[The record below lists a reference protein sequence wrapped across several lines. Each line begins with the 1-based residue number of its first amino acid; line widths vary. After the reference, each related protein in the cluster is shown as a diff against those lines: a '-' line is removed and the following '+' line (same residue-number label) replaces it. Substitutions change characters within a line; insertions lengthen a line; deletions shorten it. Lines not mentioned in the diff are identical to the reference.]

1 MRKPLL
7 ALAVAAF
14 GIGTTEFIIMGLL
27 PDLARDFAVSIPK
40 AGTLV
45 SGYALAVTIGSPL
58 LVLLLAKVDRK
69 RALILLMSLFVL
81 GNTACAFA
89 PTFGLLM
96 TARILTALAHG
107 SFFGIGSIVAS
118 NVVPREQRARAVAV
132 MFSGL
137 TLANV
142 LGVPAGTALGQ
153 AYGWRAAFFAIVP
166 IGVVA
171 ALGIW
176 RLVPHQAAEPVH
188 VMHELRS
195 VMRRD
200 VQLVLATSTL
210 SSTAMFCVLTYITP
224 ILEFVTGISPHG
236 VTGVL
241 VLFGVAITVG
251 NMLGGYVADWKGM
264 PAVAA
269 GFAVL
274 VVLFAAMPF
283 LAPHAGLFLIAIAV
297 WGALHFAVGSPLQTR
312 VVDKAKGAQNLAST
326 LNQGA
331 FNLGNALG
339 ASLGAVMLTHGSG
352 YRNLAFGSSAVA
364 AVTFTL
370 ACVAVMWD
378 RRPRLSSQTI

>member
-1 MRKPLL
+1 M
-7 ALAVAAF
+7 A
-14 GIGTTEFIIMGLL
+14 
-27 PDLARDFAVSIPK
+27 
-40 AGTLV
+40 
-45 SGYALAVTIGSPL
+45 
-58 LVLLLAKVDRK
+58 
-69 RALILLMSLFVL
+69 
-81 GNTACAFA
+81 
-89 PTFGLLM
+89 
-96 TARILTALAHG
+96 ARILTALAHG
-107 SFFGIGSIVAS
+107 SFFGIGSIVAA
-118 NVVPREQRARAVAV
+118 NVVPREQRASAVAM

-153 AYGWRAAFFAIVP
+153 AYGWRAAFLAIIP
-166 IGVVA
+166 IGLIAMAGV
-171 ALGIW
+171 W
-176 RLVPHQAAEPVH
+176 RLVPHQHAEPVH

-195 VMRRD
+195 VMRKE

-224 ILEFVTGISPHG
+224 ILEFVTHITPHG

-241 VLFGVAITVG
+241 VLFGVAITIG

-274 VVLFAAMPF
+274 VVLFALMPFAEPHTAPF
-283 LAPHAGLFLIAIAV
+283 LAAIAL
-297 WGALHFAVGSPLQTR
+297 WGVLHFAVGAPLQTR
-312 VVDKAKGAQNLAST
+312 VVDQAVGAQNLAST

-331 FNLGNALG
+331 FNLGNAIG

-364 AVTFTL
+364 AVTFGL
-370 ACVAVMWD
+370 ACTAVVWERVAVPLD
-378 RRPRLSSQTI
+378 RSVS